1 VRRACIVVILALCSL
16 AHADRA
22 AEPTP
27 SLADARRAIADV
39 RYDDARRLLV
49 EVLARGGS
57 RPEELREIYE
67 LSAVTAVVLGQV
79 DLAEQYYR
87 RLLALDP
94 AASLPAGASP
104 RLRDP
109 FVAAQAYM
117 AAHGRL
123 EVRAAR
129 RGAAIE
135 VTVVSDPLGMVAAVT
150 AIVDGA
156 PMPKRAFTGQ
166 PVVLEATGDVQ
177 EVVIL
182 DEHGNSLR
190 AFAASEL
197 SGSSPGATGVNG
209 RSTPHAPR
217 TPIVRRSMTWAI
229 PATLLAGA
237 GVVFL
242 VDARR
247 AKGRLD
253 DILADDAT
261 HFFDEAETERRRW
274 RGSTLV
280 ASLSFVAAGAFTATA
295 IVMFA
300 TRPTT
305 TLTPIAGG
313 DRVGFALA
321 GTF

>member
-1 VRRACIVVILALCSL
+1 MTRACAVVILALCGL
-16 AHADRA
+16 AHADPITPA
-22 AEPTP
+22 P
-27 SLADARRAIADV
+27 SLAEARRAIAEV

-57 RPEELREIYE
+57 RPEELRELYE
-67 LSAVTAVVLGQV
+67 LSAATAVVMGQV

-87 RLLALDP
+87 RVLALDP

-123 EVRAAR
+123 EARAAR
-129 RGAAIE
+129 HGAAIE

-156 PMPKRAFTGQ
+156 PLPKRAFAGQ
-166 PVVLEATGDVQ
+166 PIVLAPAGTVSEVVL
-177 EVVIL
+177 L
-182 DEHGNSLR
+182 DEHDNYLR
-190 AFAASEL
+190 AIDASALGE
-197 SGSSPGATGVNG
+197 STPRATAGTD
-209 RSTPHAPR
+209 RATPHAPR
-217 TPIVRRSMTWAI
+217 TPIVRRWQTWAI
-229 PATLLAGA
+229 PAAVFAGA
-237 GVVFL
+237 GVGFL
-242 VDARR
+242 VDARL

-253 DILADDAT
+253 DLLADDSM
-261 HFFDEAETERRRW
+261 HFFTEAEEERRRW
-274 RGSTLV
+274 RGHTLV
-280 ASLSFVAAGAFTATA
+280 ADLSFAAAGAFTATA
-295 IVMFA
+295 IYMYA

-313 DRVGFALA
+313 ERVGLALV